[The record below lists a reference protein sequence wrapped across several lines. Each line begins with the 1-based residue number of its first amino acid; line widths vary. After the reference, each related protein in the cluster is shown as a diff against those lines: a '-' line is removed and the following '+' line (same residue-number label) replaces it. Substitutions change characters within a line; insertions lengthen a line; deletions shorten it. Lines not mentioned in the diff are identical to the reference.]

1 MKVIYMNI
9 LENILKNKPCWT
21 VTIEMGSSRS
31 LDGCGSLTRHMFAI
45 EKDGEVT
52 ELVKIFRNVADRM
65 EKEDEAQNEKELL
78 EYLKKNKEKEEEER
92 KDNKFLK
99 LTESIAD
106 QMEKLNQA
114 NIRPK
119 YLIVGKAEYDILNWC
134 QYQPYA
140 RWIHEPIGRANKECS
155 FLFGLKIIPNLTVAS
170 QLTVTVDFGAS
181 Q

>member
-1 MKVIYMNI
+1 MKVIGM
-9 LENILKNKPCWT
+9 EFQEDILKNEPCWT
-21 VTIEMGSSRS
+21 VTIGMGRC
-31 LDGCGSLTRHMFAI
+31 LHLHPLAVTMFAM
-45 EKDGEVT
+45 EKNCEVK
-52 ELVKIFRNVADRM
+52 ESVKIFRNVADRM